1 MRNRLALLIAGAL
14 ALLLGACNTQTQAPG
29 GGEAQKSKVTV
40 SVAFP
45 QRTLLHKASRRRACP
60 GAPKAPRSR
69 STTARIRW

>member
-45 QRTLLHKASRRRACP
+45 QRDL
-60 GAPKAPRSR
+60 APQGLSPQGVPRR